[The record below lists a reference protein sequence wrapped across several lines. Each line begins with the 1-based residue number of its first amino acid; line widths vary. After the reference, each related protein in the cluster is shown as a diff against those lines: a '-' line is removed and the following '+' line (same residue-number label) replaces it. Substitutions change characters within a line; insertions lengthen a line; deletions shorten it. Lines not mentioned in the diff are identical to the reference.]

1 MRSSCQKK
9 NSVIKFDN
17 FNYHE
22 SFIFFFRYNC
32 ILDTLDAIYD
42 DRKDPEVYGI
52 RVSATNKSLL
62 AGTVL
67 LCDILRPVNML
78 SLYLQQ
84 EDINFTTLPI
94 RVKETTDLLHQL
106 IEKYN
111 RNQLDDTE
119 YDKVNGMFL
128 EVDDRTTLARRM
140 RACANRITPESFIE
154 QTGEA
159 ILFSNSPLKTS
170 IHHLVHSL
178 YKNVS

>member
-1 MRSSCQKK
+1 M
-9 NSVIKFDN
+9 
-17 FNYHE
+17 
-22 SFIFFFRYNC
+22 
-32 ILDTLDAIYD
+32 YD
-42 DRKDPEVYGI
+42 DRKDPDVYGI

-67 LCDILRPVNML
+67 LCDILKPVNML

-106 IEKYN
+106 IEKYS

-119 YDKVNGMFL
+119 YAKVNGMFL

-140 RACANRITPESFIE
+140 RACANRITPESFLE

-170 IHHLVHSL
+170 IHHLVHNL

>member
-1 MRSSCQKK
+1 
-9 NSVIKFDN
+9 
-17 FNYHE
+17 
-22 SFIFFFRYNC
+22 
-32 ILDTLDAIYD
+32 
-42 DRKDPEVYGI
+42 
-52 RVSATNKSLL
+52 
-62 AGTVL
+62 
-67 LCDILRPVNML
+67 ML

-106 IEKYN
+106 FEKYN

-119 YDKVNGMFL
+119 YAKVNGMFL

-140 RACANRITPESFIE
+140 RACANRITPESFLE

-170 IHHLVHSL
+170 IHHLVHNL

>member
-1 MRSSCQKK
+1 
-9 NSVIKFDN
+9 
-17 FNYHE
+17 
-22 SFIFFFRYNC
+22 
-32 ILDTLDAIYD
+32 
-42 DRKDPEVYGI
+42 
-52 RVSATNKSLL
+52 
-62 AGTVL
+62 
-67 LCDILRPVNML
+67 ML

-119 YDKVNGMFL
+119 YAKVNGMFL

-140 RACANRITPESFIE
+140 RACANRITPESFLE

-170 IHHLVHSL
+170 IHRLVHNL

>member
-1 MRSSCQKK
+1 
-9 NSVIKFDN
+9 
-17 FNYHE
+17 
-22 SFIFFFRYNC
+22 
-32 ILDTLDAIYD
+32 
-42 DRKDPEVYGI
+42 
-52 RVSATNKSLL
+52 
-62 AGTVL
+62 
-67 LCDILRPVNML
+67 ML

-119 YDKVNGMFL
+119 YAKVNGMFL

-140 RACANRITPESFIE
+140 RACANRITPESF
-154 QTGEA
+154 
-159 ILFSNSPLKTS
+159 LFSNSPLKTS
-170 IHHLVHSL
+170 IHHLVHNL